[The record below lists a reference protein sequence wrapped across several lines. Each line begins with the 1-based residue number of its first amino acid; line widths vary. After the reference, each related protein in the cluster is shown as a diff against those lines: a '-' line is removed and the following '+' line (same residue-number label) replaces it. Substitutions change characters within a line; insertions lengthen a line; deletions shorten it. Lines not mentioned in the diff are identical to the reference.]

1 MTSDLQGSQKDIEK
15 TLETELLRSYA
26 YWMGDAVTGISKKQD
41 EADALKKFDDGNI
54 VYSLVKKK
62 PKGKETELATGEM
75 KAEMPQ
81 QQLFGKSQFCKVTVD
96 TEHGSPVIIM
106 DGLSALGDNT
116 NFFQTT
122 KGFINPGQ
130 GMLRAEIILGAKV
143 RTSLTE
149 DLDQLKAYR
158 ALITDTHNQNFFIVT
173 NTNKEIH
180 MKGYRPSYLYTNYEA
195 DSAGEMMEGIT
206 YCIKNCFVL

>member
-1 MTSDLQGSQKDIEK
+1 
-15 TLETELLRSYA
+15 
-26 YWMGDAVTGISKKQD
+26 
-41 EADALKKFDDGNI
+41 
-54 VYSLVKKK
+54 
-62 PKGKETELATGEM
+62 
-75 KAEMPQ
+75 
-81 QQLFGKSQFCKVTVD
+81 
-96 TEHGSPVIIM
+96 M

-195 DSAGEMMEGIT
+195 DSAGEMMEGVPH
-206 YCIKNCFVL
+206 CIASSGAIPKGSETDGMTNTSLFL

>member
-1 MTSDLQGSQKDIEK
+1 
-15 TLETELLRSYA
+15 
-26 YWMGDAVTGISKKQD
+26 
-41 EADALKKFDDGNI
+41 
-54 VYSLVKKK
+54 
-62 PKGKETELATGEM
+62 
-75 KAEMPQ
+75 MPQ

-195 DSAGEMMEGIT
+195 DSAGEMMEGVP
-206 YCIKNCFVL
+206 YCNKNGFVWGIKVPVGVKHAYEKVLFDNAYPEFRAWVTSNGADNKDWYLHPAAEKVVEAW

>member
-1 MTSDLQGSQKDIEK
+1 
-15 TLETELLRSYA
+15 
-26 YWMGDAVTGISKKQD
+26 
-41 EADALKKFDDGNI
+41 
-54 VYSLVKKK
+54 
-62 PKGKETELATGEM
+62 
-75 KAEMPQ
+75 
-81 QQLFGKSQFCKVTVD
+81 
-96 TEHGSPVIIM
+96 M

-130 GMLRAEIILGAKV
+130 GMLRAEIILGAKT

-180 MKGYRPSYLYTNYEA
+180 MKGYEPTRFYTNYDVDAAKADVEMINGIPYCNKNGFVWGVKVPVGVKHTYERVPFAEA
-195 DSAGEMMEGIT
+195 YPQFTEWAQSNGAQNKDWYLAPLYGKVVEAW
-206 YCIKNCFVL
+206 